1 MSDLNLE
8 NIVGFKAVD
17 KDGNEQNVTVDEMV
31 DMVSTRMVMALS
43 ETSTFAAAAATG
55 NDVYENELP
64 TVTDAANV
72 RVLQSSGDA
81 AKMTMQSLASKLGEL
96 IGTATGNKS
105 GLMSV
110 EDKKRLGR
118 RFFKGY
124 TKLVESKYWYNHYVA
139 LIFGASPASN
149 LGSLIAIDWKG
160 NELISVTRFFGN
172 NDNVKLYLG
181 SNPETNMYELWLG
194 LIGLDGDGSEFII
207 QSRESIDLDSKTVET
222 LPSYLKVI
230 SISWQKNNDFS
241 ELGELLQ
248 NAYDSYSLKESIE
261 TEIGVGLG
269 VYYITQ
275 PNLASLSCIVIIN
288 YDNYQVLGMKGN
300 LSFSVSLLKLTVV
313 SKVGD
318 IDINVRKIL
327 KQ

>member
-1 MSDLNLE
+1 ML
-8 NIVGFKAVD
+8 
-17 KDGNEQNVTVDEMV
+17 
-31 DMVSTRMVMALS
+31 
-43 ETSTFAAAAATG
+43 
-55 NDVYENELP
+55 
-64 TVTDAANV
+64 
-72 RVLQSSGDA
+72 
-81 AKMTMQSLASKLGEL
+81 LGEL

-241 ELGELLQ
+241 ELGELIGTASAEKDGLMGKEYTIRYIY
-248 NAYDSYSLKESIE
+248 NAGLSISYDVNETSFYSTTSLIELFLYSTGSVAYYRILATPNKNIIIRYLGNNDCDFKLNGNILYVLPRHTDITIKYKIGLYRNDIPDFATISISDFAN
-261 TEIGVGLG
+261 
-269 VYYITQ
+269 ITG
-275 PNLASLSCIVIIN
+275 NIITPTA
-288 YDNYQVLGMKGN
+288 G
-300 LSFSVSLLKLTVV
+300 
-313 SKVGD
+313 
-318 IDINVRKIL
+318 
-327 KQ
+327 

>member
-17 KDGNEQNVTVDEMV
+17 KNGNERQVTVDEMTEL
-31 DMVSTRMVMALS
+31 VSARIVSAAS
-43 ETSTFAAAAATG
+43 EISTFAAAAAAGT
-55 NDVYENELP
+55 DEFEDQLP
-64 TVTDAANV
+64 
-72 RVLQSSGDA
+72 QSDTFSWLRTLDGSKNPTSTSSSAA
-81 AKMTMQSLASKLGEL
+81 AK
-96 IGTATGNKS
+96 
-105 GLMSV
+105 V
-110 EDKKRLGR
+110 
-118 RFFKGY
+118 
-124 TKLVESKYWYNHYVA
+124 
-139 LIFGASPASN
+139 
-149 LGSLIAIDWKG
+149 
-160 NELISVTRFFGN
+160 
-172 NDNVKLYLG
+172 
-181 SNPETNMYELWLG
+181 
-194 LIGLDGDGSEFII
+194 
-207 QSRESIDLDSKTVET
+207 
-222 LPSYLKVI
+222 
-230 SISWQKNNDFS
+230 
-241 ELGELLQ
+241 LGELLQ

-269 VYYITQ
+269 AYYITQ